1 MKTGD
6 SWSAG
11 FSLSWDSLKAGLQL
25 ALAAGSLLRGT
36 NARADEKA
44 DAVRDLIPWLLDEKE
59 SLKGIRFADV
69 IAATSGKKILPFGPA
84 DADDQR
90 VLRQIGSAMDEVL
103 RQMNAPESPVRSA
116 RRVNEMSSHFE
127 TALRVALNAQPG
139 LACDFP
145 KTADGKVQ
153 RSGYPDLRIVDAAT
167 KRIVYL
173 DPKLY
178 AKGSRASSF
187 RTFYFEPKRETNKVT
202 DDARHLIVG
211 IEHGQDAEGATQ
223 FLRWELIDL
232 AEFRVKLK
240 AEFEG
245 SNADL
250 YRPEAIVGRS
260 APAAKQE

>member
-1 MKTGD
+1 M
-6 SWSAG
+6 SHWSSG
-11 FSLSWDSLKAGLQL
+11 FSLSGNSLKAGLQL
-25 ALAAGSLLRGT
+25 SIAAAFLLT
-36 NARADEKA
+36 AKVARADEKS
-44 DAVRDLIPWLLDEKE
+44 DAVGSLIPWLLDEKE

-69 IAATSGKKILPFGPA
+69 VAATSGRKILAVDPS

-90 VLRQIGSAMDEVL
+90 ILAAIGVAMDEVL

-127 TALRVALNAQPG
+127 TALQAAVNAQPG
-139 LACDFP
+139 LSCDFP
-145 KTADGKVQ
+145 KTAEGKVQ
-153 RSGYPDLRIVDAAT
+153 RSGYPDLRIEDAAT
-167 KRIVYL
+167 KRVIYL

-211 IEHGQDAEGATQ
+211 IEHAQTDGGATQ

-260 APAAKQE
+260 APAEGHK